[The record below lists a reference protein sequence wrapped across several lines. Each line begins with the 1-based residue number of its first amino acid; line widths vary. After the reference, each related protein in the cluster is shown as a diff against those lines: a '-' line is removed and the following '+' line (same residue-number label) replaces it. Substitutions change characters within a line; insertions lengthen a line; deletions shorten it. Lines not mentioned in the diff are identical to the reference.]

1 MAVKTKWQL
10 YVLKSVGYRT
20 NITSFIKNMSVIA
33 ILAMRHSRSQ
43 AISWRDAAIPAP

>member
-10 YVLKSVGYRT
+10 YFLKSAGYRT
-20 NITSFIKNMSVIA
+20 NITSFIKNMPVII
-33 ILAMRHSRSQ
+33 ILAMRHSHGQ